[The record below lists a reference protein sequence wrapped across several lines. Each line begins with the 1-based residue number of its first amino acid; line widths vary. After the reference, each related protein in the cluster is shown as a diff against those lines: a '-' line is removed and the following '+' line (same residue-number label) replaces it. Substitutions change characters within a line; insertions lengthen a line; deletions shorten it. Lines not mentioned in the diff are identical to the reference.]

1 MWDRAELKSLAKASL
16 KNNYWNAFL
25 VSLVLMLVTGRG
37 GSSRGEDT
45 GEYLGRHPEY
55 FMIFAVIVILLIAF
69 RIFVGY
75 SLEVGSRKYFV
86 KLSQYKNT
94 KGCYGF
100 SFDSMNYKGIISTMF
115 VMNVYNFLWALL
127 FVIPGIVKAYSYR
140 MVPYILGD
148 NPNIGTNEAITLSRK
163 MMNGNKFEAFVL
175 DLSFLGWYLLGLLA
189 LVIGMLFVNPYYDA
203 TCAQLYLALR
213 KISLDNGT
221 CTSRD
226 LNLNDF
232 NQYDGYGD
240 LNRYYHDE
248 N

>member
-1 MWDRAELKSLAKASL
+1 MWDRVELKSLAKASL
-16 KNNYWNAFL
+16 KNNYWYAFL

-45 GEYLGRHPEY
+45 GEYLARHPEY
-55 FMIFAVIVILLIAF
+55 YMIFLVVVTLLLVF
-69 RIFVGY
+69 RILVGY
-75 SLEVGSRKYFV
+75 SLEVGSRRYFV

-115 VMNVYNFLWALL
+115 LMNVYNILWTLL
-127 FVIPGIVKAYSYR
+127 FVIPGIIKAYSYR

-148 NPNIGTNEAITLSRK
+148 NPNIGANEAITLSRK
-163 MMNGNKFEAFVL
+163 MMDGNKFEAFVL
-175 DLSFLGWYLLGLLA
+175 DISFLGWYLLGLLA

-203 TCAQLYLALR
+203 TCAQLYVALR

-221 CTSRD
+221 ATSGD
-226 LNLNDF
+226 FNLNDF
-232 NQYDGYGD
+232 NTQDGYND
-240 LNRYYHDE
+240 YDRYYRD
-248 N
+248 

>member
-1 MWDRAELKSLAKASL
+1 MWDRVELKSLAKASL

-45 GEYLGRHPEY
+45 GEYLARHPEY
-55 FMIFAVIVILLIAF
+55 YMIFLVVVTLLLVF
-69 RIFVGY
+69 RILVGY
-75 SLEVGSRKYFV
+75 SLEVGSRRYFV

-100 SFDSMNYKGIISTMF
+100 SFDSMNYKGIVSTMF
-115 VMNVYNFLWALL
+115 LMNVYNILWTLL
-127 FVIPGIVKAYSYR
+127 FVIPGIIKAYSYR

-148 NPNIGTNEAITLSRK
+148 NPNIGANEAITLSRK
-163 MMNGNKFEAFVL
+163 MMDGNKFEAFVL
-175 DLSFLGWYLLGLLA
+175 DISFLGWYLLGLLA

-203 TCAQLYLALR
+203 TCAQLYVALR

-221 CTSRD
+221 ATSGD
-226 LNLNDF
+226 FNLNDF
-232 NQYDGYGD
+232 NAQDEYNDYD
-240 LNRYYHDE
+240 RYYRD
-248 N
+248 